1 MSSLDFIQSLKILD
15 THEHLAGCEVDYL
28 EQRKD
33 ILQDILCS
41 YIQSDLISAGM
52 PAPELKRALDV
63 RLAIQE
69 RWNLV
74 SPFWE
79 YVRFTGYAQMASEGI
94 RDLLDAQLGQ
104 ESILEI
110 DERYHHL
117 MNDHPYQRII
127 KEKCGIRLSLLDKM
141 VPHPDLGIVTNILD
155 SDHQVDADFF
165 KCVYH
170 LDNFVFPQVYNEM
183 LFLEQRHNRLIC
195 SLDDWVSCC
204 YASIQNAIQKGIV
217 GFKLALAY
225 KRSLNFPWVA
235 KAEAEQDFQ
244 KILRKRK
251 DINWEPVAMQV
262 SKNVQNYLLHEIM
275 EFVRESRLPVQI
287 HTGLQAGNANI
298 IGNANPLLLN
308 ELFIQYP
315 DVSFILFHMGIPF
328 TKEATLL
335 VKMFPNVFMDA
346 SWVHVISPHD
356 AINATQEWVEMIPM
370 NKIMAFGGDLSSLI
384 CLYGH
389 QKIARRN
396 LTHALEFKI
405 KEGLLHAKDV
415 QVIAS
420 KWLITNP
427 KTIFNLSV

>member
-15 THEHLAGCEVDYL
+15 THEHLAGCETDYL

-33 ILQDILCS
+33 ILQDILSS

-127 KEKCGIRLSLLDKM
+127 KEKCGIKLSLLDKM

-183 LFLEQRHNRLIC
+183 LFLEQRHNRSIC

-244 KILRKRK
+244 KILRNRK

-346 SWVHVISPHD
+346 SWVYVISPQ
-356 AINATQEWVEMIPM
+356 AAVAALEEFLEILPL
-370 NKIMAFGGDLSSLI
+370 NKVMAFGGDVSSLI

-389 QKIARRN
+389 QKIARM
-396 LTHALEFKI
+396 K
-405 KEGLLHAKDV
+405 
-415 QVIAS
+415 IAS
-420 KWLITNP
+420 ALDIKIACGLITQEDAVNTASQWLL
-427 KTIFNLSV
+427 KNMENVFCLEL